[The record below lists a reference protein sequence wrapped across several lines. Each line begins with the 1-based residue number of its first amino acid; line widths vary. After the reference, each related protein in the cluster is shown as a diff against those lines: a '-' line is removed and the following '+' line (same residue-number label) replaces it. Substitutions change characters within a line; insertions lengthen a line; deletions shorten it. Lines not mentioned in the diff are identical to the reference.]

1 MEIENLVIER
11 KGHMAT
17 IVFDRFEKRNS
28 LSPRML
34 IGIFL
39 TLRDFAKANDV
50 WVVVFR
56 GAGDKAFSS
65 GYDISVIPTEVTR
78 EAQEE
83 LRNKNPLELCLD
95 SVKNYPFPTIAMLNG
110 YAFGAG
116 FNLAM
121 CCDIRIAADDVRM
134 GLPPAR
140 LGLVYH
146 IEGLKQVMDALGTS
160 RAKEVLMTARNYEGA
175 ELKEMGIVD
184 HLVPR
189 AELEPYTYKLAE
201 EIAAN
206 APLSLKGMKRIVNM
220 FSDAVRLAPE
230 QVREAEGFIR
240 EAFNSADLKEG
251 QMAFLQKRKP
261 NFTGK

>member
-1 MEIENLVIER
+1 
-11 KGHMAT
+11 
-17 IVFDRFEKRNS
+17 
-28 LSPRML
+28 
-34 IGIFL
+34 
-39 TLRDFAKANDV
+39 
-50 WVVVFR
+50 
-56 GAGDKAFSS
+56 
-65 GYDISVIPTEVTR
+65 
-78 EAQEE
+78 
-83 LRNKNPLELCLD
+83 
-95 SVKNYPFPTIAMLNG
+95 
-110 YAFGAG
+110 
-116 FNLAM
+116 
-121 CCDIRIAADDVRM
+121 
-134 GLPPAR
+134 
-140 LGLVYH
+140 
-146 IEGLKQVMDALGTS
+146 MDALGTS

-220 FSDAVRLAPE
+220 FSDTVRLAPE
-230 QVREAEGFIR
+230 QVKEAEGLIR